1 MCKVLA
7 CDLDGT
13 LFYPRGVRR
22 CISKKNVRFLRRWYD
37 AGNKIVLVTSRAHA
51 FTEKLK
57 KEIQRP
63 FDTLNFAS
71 AQMYHDDQLISDT
84 YMPNKDIKAI
94 FDEIETKYK
103 PLGYMLNYEADE
115 LVAYNPKRSG
125 IIFTWLVYIWYFFQ
139 FKYREPGKINNEKF
153 LDAIENHKPY
163 KLVTFFGF
171 GKKKRELSKEI
182 NKQLR
187 SNFPSLESS
196 WSIIVNEIT
205 PKGCNK
211 GDGLVEYC
219 RKLNINHDD
228 VYVVGDSGNDISMFN
243 AFHEHSYCMAHA
255 YPSVKKYAKH
265 VITRVH
271 KLDKLVLKGEEK

>member
-1 MCKVLA
+1 M
-7 CDLDGT
+7 
-13 LFYPRGVRR
+13 
-22 CISKKNVRFLRRWYD
+22 
-37 AGNKIVLVTSRAHA
+37 
-51 FTEKLK
+51 
-57 KEIQRP
+57 
-63 FDTLNFAS
+63 
-71 AQMYHDDQLISDT
+71 
-84 YMPNKDIKAI
+84 
-94 FDEIETKYK
+94 
-103 PLGYMLNYEADE
+103 
-115 LVAYNPKRSG
+115 
-125 IIFTWLVYIWYFFQ
+125 
-139 FKYREPGKINNEKF
+139 
-153 LDAIENHKPY
+153 
-163 KLVTFFGF
+163 TFFGF

-271 KLDKLVLKGEEK
+271 KLGKLVLKGEEK